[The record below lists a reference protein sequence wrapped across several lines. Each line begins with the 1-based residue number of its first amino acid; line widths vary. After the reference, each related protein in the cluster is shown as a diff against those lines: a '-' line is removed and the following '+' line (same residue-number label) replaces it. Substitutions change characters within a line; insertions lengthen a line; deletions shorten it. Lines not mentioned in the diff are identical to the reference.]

1 MSRGQERHQLSCLW
15 MMTVAAGDYKMAV
28 NDVVA
33 AGVVGVDYVMLVVI
47 DGETGREL
55 GVSKL

>member
-1 MSRGQERHQLSCLW
+1 MSRGQEIHQLSCLW
-15 MMTVAAGDYKMAV
+15 MVTVAAGDYKMAV
-28 NDVVA
+28 NVVA